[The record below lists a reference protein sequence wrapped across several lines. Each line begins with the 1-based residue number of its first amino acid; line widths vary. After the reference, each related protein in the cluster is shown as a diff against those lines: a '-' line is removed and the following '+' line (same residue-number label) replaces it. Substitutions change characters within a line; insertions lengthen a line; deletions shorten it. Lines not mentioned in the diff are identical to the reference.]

1 MEHTFIRIA
10 VAIYKQ
16 ETRSNAGFWCL
27 RKLKRFYAPFF
38 QYIENR
44 ESLSNYMDNVHYD
57 PDQIPLWEKWGTET
71 LHSII
76 DGRQQYL
83 EDRGE
88 IIKAAISYKFV
99 RFDKETYKMCIDHGQ
114 SAGFI
119 SIWNL

>member
-1 MEHTFIRIA
+1 
-10 VAIYKQ
+10 
-16 ETRSNAGFWCL
+16 
-27 RKLKRFYAPFF
+27 
-38 QYIENR
+38 
-44 ESLSNYMDNVHYD
+44 MDKVHYD

-71 LHSII
+71 LHWII

-99 RFDKETYKMCIDHGQ
+99 RFDNETYKMCIDYGQ

-119 SIWNL
+119 SIWNLWVIFQLSRIKMQYNIQVDLF